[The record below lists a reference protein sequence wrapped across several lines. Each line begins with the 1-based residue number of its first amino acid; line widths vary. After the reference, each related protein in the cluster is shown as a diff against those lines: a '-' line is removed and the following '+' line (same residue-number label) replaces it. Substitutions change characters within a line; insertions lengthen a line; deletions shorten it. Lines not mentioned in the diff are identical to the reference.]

1 MSVTS
6 QEEITAHER
15 FAFGENWRRFLSV
28 LDENRV
34 TAAQDSLRRMLKV
47 AQLQDK
53 TFLDVGCGS
62 GLFSLAAR
70 HLGAR
75 VHSFDYDPQS
85 VACALEL
92 RQRYFPQDPDWQIE
106 QGSILD
112 GNYLQRLGC
121 FDIVYSWGVLHHT
134 GAMWEALENA
144 VGLVAPGGK
153 LFIAIYN
160 DQGNISKRWLAIKRT
175 YNRLPHAL
183 RFLVTIPVAVHL
195 FWRPTLKDLLRL
207 RPFDFLRNTGKDRGM
222 SAWTDLVD
230 WVGGYPFEV
239 AKPEAI
245 LDFYL
250 QRNFTL
256 TRLTTCGGSLGCNEF
271 VFLRLPSEGAQ

>member
-112 GNYLQRLGC
+112 GNYLQRLGVALTSC
-121 FDIVYSWGVLHHT
+121 TL
-134 GAMWEALENA
+134 GACS
-144 VGLVAPGGK
+144 
-153 LFIAIYN
+153 I
-160 DQGNISKRWLAIKRT
+160 
-175 YNRLPHAL
+175 
-183 RFLVTIPVAVHL
+183 IPVRCGRL
-195 FWRPTLKDLLRL
+195 WRT
-207 RPFDFLRNTGKDRGM
+207 
-222 SAWTDLVD
+222 
-230 WVGGYPFEV
+230 
-239 AKPEAI
+239 
-245 LDFYL
+245 
-250 QRNFTL
+250 
-256 TRLTTCGGSLGCNEF
+256 
-271 VFLRLPSEGAQ
+271 PSGW